1 MPINVLNIF
10 NMQLLIITILF
21 VGLAL
26 FLLSFNII
34 FRKDGK
40 FPETEIGHN
49 KEMRKLGLKCAKAEE
64 RILWSKKSKGKSKE
78 HSCCCNCD

>member
-1 MPINVLNIF
+1 
-10 NMQLLIITILF
+10 MQLIIISLIV
-21 VGLAL
+21 VGIAV

-49 KEMRKLGLKCAKAEE
+49 KEMRRRGLMCAKSEE
-64 RILWSKKSKGKSKE
+64 KILWHKNNPRFNSESSQGGCCS
-78 HSCCCNCD
+78 SCCCGDD